1 MDNKT
6 CHFFSVKKHWEEV
19 SIDKYQSKLE
29 TKQQNKKYG
38 KKLLEQR
45 ELFTISTG

>member
-19 SIDKYQSKLE
+19 SIEKYQSKLE
-29 TKQQNKKYG
+29 QQNKKYG

-45 ELFTISTG
+45 ELFTITTG